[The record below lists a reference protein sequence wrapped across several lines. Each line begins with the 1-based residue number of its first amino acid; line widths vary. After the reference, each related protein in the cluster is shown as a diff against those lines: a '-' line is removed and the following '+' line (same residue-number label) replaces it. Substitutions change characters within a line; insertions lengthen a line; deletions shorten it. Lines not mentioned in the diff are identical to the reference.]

1 VAGGRRS
8 EGRTIVGVLAGCG
21 YTAAGAAQGTAR
33 SHVRIGAGHAGA
45 TMNDEPLQRR
55 VDELEARI
63 ARLEAALA
71 AGGAPSPA
79 SSPNSDAR
87 SERAATAP
95 SSSSARQVPT
105 PPPAKPAP
113 PRQSTAPWPA
123 PPPLPEED
131 AAVAADSAFESSA
144 ATSSS
149 SAPTSRS
156 DGNDLERFL
165 GLAVLGRVGIAAV
178 VLAAA
183 YFGQLG
189 WTHLGPAART
199 AAIYA
204 GGGLFVGLGFALRA
218 RVLPRYTALLWGGGV
233 ALCWLAGVL
242 GCLRFSVLSPPVA
255 MVAML
260 LSTALGQWLAR
271 TSGQQAM
278 ASVALAG
285 AYAAPVLVGTPSP
298 TPTGFFLLLLLLHTW
313 AAFVHERWQWWT
325 CRLLAV
331 VATGLLVIAWYA
343 AAPQPTFGS
352 FAFHLELVWLGLAAP
367 EFVAAARGRSVDLVR
382 AVPIAL
388 AAMAVHLALL
398 VHGISSGDGDT
409 YHVVP
414 AALLLAGGAWI
425 RRQDAPFGEWI
436 ARAGAVLLPFASL
449 WCVVQWS
456 PPFDLGTAVGEGIAL
471 AAAGCLLLVWRP
483 WTGVGELGA
492 ALATVLSWLVVE
504 HVDRATDSVWPFL
517 PLFLLVPVALL
528 LVGRLA
534 LARIA
539 GLVGAQIAILLVLQP
554 DGDLTSG
561 DPGSAVT
568 LALVGALATLAVWR
582 AARRDDGALLAVAVA
597 THALAFGV
605 WCVWALAALANR
617 TDVGAAAMAMPLWNL
632 RTGAVLSLVALSAV
646 GFRSVPVAVPLP
658 RVVLAGT
665 VLVGLYVGG
674 LLEVLDL
681 AAAWSFGPRAV
692 ASSLYS
698 LAFAGVLL
706 GIGFWRGLVPLRWT
720 ALCMLVVVVGKVL
733 LHDLSEVD
741 TPLRVLA
748 SGVLGGVL
756 LLAAWGYARR
766 QQAGAPPG

>member
-1 VAGGRRS
+1 
-8 EGRTIVGVLAGCG
+8 
-21 YTAAGAAQGTAR
+21 
-33 SHVRIGAGHAGA
+33 
-45 TMNDEPLQRR
+45 MNDEPLQRR

-71 AGGAPSPA
+71 AGGAGSPA
-79 SSPNSDAR
+79 SSPGSEAR
-87 SERAATAP
+87 SERAATALP
-95 SSSSARQVPT
+95 LSSAASARPVPP
-105 PPPAKPAP
+105 PPPAKPAAP
-113 PRQSTAPWPA
+113 KRSTAPWPA

-131 AAVAADSAFESSA
+131 AAVADDAAFEPSSA
-144 ATSSS
+144 ANSPS

-156 DGNDLERFL
+156 EGNDLERFL

-189 WTHLGPAART
+189 WTRLGPAART

-204 GGGLFVGLGFALRA
+204 GGGLFVGLGFVLRA

-255 MVAML
+255 MAAML

-271 TSGQQAM
+271 LSGQQAM

-313 AAFVHERWQWWT
+313 AAFVHARWQWWT

-343 AAPQPTFGS
+343 GAPQPTFGS

-367 EFVAAARGRSVDLVR
+367 EFLAVARSRQVDLVR
-382 AVPIAL
+382 VVPIAL
-388 AAMAVHLALL
+388 AAIAVHLALL
-398 VHGISSGDGDT
+398 VHGVSGGDGDS

-425 RRQDAPFGEWI
+425 RRQDAPFGEWL
-436 ARAGAVLLPFASL
+436 ARAGSVLLPFASL

-471 AAAGCLLLVWRP
+471 AAAGGLLLVWRP

-492 ALATVLSWLVVE
+492 TLATVLSWLVVR
-504 HVDRATDSVWPFL
+504 HLDRATDSSWPFL

-528 LVGRLA
+528 LVGRLG
-534 LARIA
+534 LARIV
-539 GLVGAQIAILLVLQP
+539 GLVFAQVSVLLVLQP
-554 DGDLTSG
+554 GGDLVTG
-561 DPGSAVT
+561 DPWSAIT
-568 LALVGALATLAVWR
+568 LALTGGLATLAVWR

-605 WCVWALAALANR
+605 WIVWALAALARR
-617 TDVGAAAMAMPLWNL
+617 TDATTAAMAMPLWNL
-632 RTGAVLSLVALSAV
+632 RTGAVLSLVALSAI
-646 GFRSVPVAVPLP
+646 GFRSVPAASALP

-674 LLEVLDL
+674 LLEVLD
-681 AAAWSFGPRAV
+681 AVATWSFGPRAV

-706 GIGFWRGLVPLRWT
+706 GIGFWRGLAPLRWT
-720 ALCMLVVVVGKVL
+720 ALCMLVLVVGKVL

-766 QQAGAPPG
+766 QQRSGDAPPG

>member
-1 VAGGRRS
+1 
-8 EGRTIVGVLAGCG
+8 
-21 YTAAGAAQGTAR
+21 
-33 SHVRIGAGHAGA
+33 
-45 TMNDEPLQRR
+45 MNDEPLQRR
-55 VDELEARI
+55 VDELEARV

-79 SSPNSDAR
+79 SASNSDVR
-87 SERAATAP
+87 SDRAAPALP
-95 SSSSARQVPT
+95 SSSASSARPVPT

-113 PRQSTAPWPA
+113 RSTAPWPA
-123 PPPLPEED
+123 PPPLPDED
-131 AAVAADSAFESSA
+131 AAVAADAAFESSSA
-144 ATSSS
+144 ATAPS

-156 DGNDLERFL
+156 EGNDLERFL

-189 WTHLGPAART
+189 WTRLGPAART

-271 TSGQQAM
+271 LSGQQAM

-313 AAFVHERWQWWT
+313 AAYVHARWQWWT

-343 AAPQPTFGS
+343 GAPQPTFGS

-367 EFVAAARGRSVDLVR
+367 EFLAVARSRQVDLVR
-382 AVPIAL
+382 VVPIAL
-388 AAMAVHLALL
+388 AAIAVHLALL
-398 VHGISSGDGDT
+398 VHGVSGGDGDT

-425 RRQDAPFGEWI
+425 RRQDAPFGEWL
-436 ARAGAVLLPFASL
+436 ARAGSVLLPFASL

-456 PPFDLGTAVGEGIAL
+456 LPFDLGTAVSEGIAL

-492 ALATVLSWLVVE
+492 TLATVLSWLVVR
-504 HVDRATDSVWPFL
+504 HLDRATDSSWPFL

-528 LVGRLA
+528 LVGRLG
-534 LARIA
+534 LARIV
-539 GLVGAQIAILLVLQP
+539 GLVFAQISVLLVLQP
-554 DGDLTSG
+554 GGDLVTG
-561 DPGSAVT
+561 DPWSAIT
-568 LALVGALATLAVWR
+568 LALTGGLATLAVWR

-605 WCVWALAALANR
+605 WIVWALAALARR
-617 TDVGAAAMAMPLWNL
+617 TDATTAAMAMPLWNL
-632 RTGAVLSLVALSAV
+632 RTGAVLSLVALSAI
-646 GFRSVPVAVPLP
+646 GFRSVPAASALP

-674 LLEVLDL
+674 LLEVLD
-681 AAAWSFGPRAV
+681 AVAAWSFGPRAV

-706 GIGFWRGLVPLRWT
+706 GIGFWRGLAPLRWT
-720 ALCMLVVVVGKVL
+720 ALCMLVLVVGKVL

-766 QQAGAPPG
+766 QQRSGDAPPG

>member
-1 VAGGRRS
+1 
-8 EGRTIVGVLAGCG
+8 
-21 YTAAGAAQGTAR
+21 
-33 SHVRIGAGHAGA
+33 
-45 TMNDEPLQRR
+45 MNDEPLQRR
-55 VDELEARI
+55 VDELEARL

-71 AGGAPSPA
+71 ARAGSPL
-79 SSPNSDAR
+79 PEPQSDAR
-87 SERAATAP
+87 PEAAA
-95 SSSSARQVPT
+95 SARNA
-105 PPPAKPAP
+105 PPPSQAMPTQP
-113 PRQSTAPWPA
+113 PRSKAPWPA
-123 PPPLPEED
+123 PPPLPGED
-131 AAVAADSAFESSA
+131 AAFADDSPSESPLESP
-144 ATSSS
+144 

-156 DGNDLERFL
+156 EGDDLERFL

-189 WTHLGPAART
+189 WTRLGPAART

-204 GGGLFVGLGFALRA
+204 GGGLFVALGFALRT

-242 GCLRFSVLSPPVA
+242 GCLRFDVLSPPVA
-255 MVAML
+255 LVAML

-271 TSGQQAM
+271 ISGQQAM

-298 TPTGFFLLLLLLHTW
+298 TPTGFFLLLLLLHAW

-331 VATGLLVIAWYA
+331 VATGFLVVAWYA
-343 AAPQPTFGS
+343 TAPQPTFGS
-352 FAFHLELVWLGLAAP
+352 FALHLELVWLGLAAP
-367 EFVAAARGRSVDLVR
+367 EFDACVRERIVDPLR

-388 AAMAVHLALL
+388 AAIAVHLALL
-398 VHGISSGDGDT
+398 VHGVSSRDGDT

-414 AALLLAGGAWI
+414 AALLLVGGAWI
-425 RRQDAPFGEWI
+425 RRQDVPFGEWI

-456 PPFDLGTAVGEGIAL
+456 PPFAAGAAAIEGIAL
-471 AAAGCLLLVWRP
+471 AAAGGLLLVWRP

-492 ALATVLSWLVVE
+492 VLATCLSWLVVQ
-504 HVDRATDSVWPFL
+504 HVHGSEAAAWPFL

-534 LARIA
+534 LARIV
-539 GLVGAQIAILLVLQP
+539 GLVVAQVAILLVLQP
-554 DGDLTSG
+554 DGDLVSG
-561 DPGSAVT
+561 EPWSAIT
-568 LALVGALATLAVWR
+568 LALVGAVATLAVWR

-597 THALAFGV
+597 THALTLGV
-605 WCVWALAALANR
+605 WCVWAVAALAKG
-617 TDVGAAAMAMPLWNL
+617 TDAGAAAMAMPLWNL

-674 LLEVLDL
+674 LLEVLD
-681 AAAWSFGPRAV
+681 AVAAWSFGPRAV

-698 LAFAGVLL
+698 LAFAGGLL
-706 GIGFWRGLVPLRWT
+706 GIGFWRGLAPLRWT
-720 ALCMLVVVVGKVL
+720 ALCMLVVVVGKVV
-733 LHDLSEVD
+733 LHDLREVD

-766 QQAGAPPG
+766 QQRAADAPPSG